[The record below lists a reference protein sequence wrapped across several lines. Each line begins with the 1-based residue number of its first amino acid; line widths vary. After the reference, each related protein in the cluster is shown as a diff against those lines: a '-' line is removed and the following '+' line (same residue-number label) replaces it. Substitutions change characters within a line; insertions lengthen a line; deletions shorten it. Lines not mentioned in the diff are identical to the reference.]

1 MLKVALLVV
10 MVRKC
15 WFRPRP
21 AAHSHCLSGRGL
33 ACAQAVAVVSLLLA
47 RGSFLIG
54 AR

>member
-10 MVRKC
+10 MVGKC
-15 WFRPRP
+15 WFRPSP
-21 AAHSHCLSGRGL
+21 AAHSHCLSGKGL
-33 ACAQAVAVVSLLLA
+33 ACAQAVAMVSLLLA